1 MSDPYITKLE
11 KLSEDFEKNKN
22 KLTKDKLIELVR
34 LVIRGAI
41 TREKAQQNIEIFA
54 RSVRDGLEKKVK
66 QNEQQTP
73 PSSKIKESGSECSE
87 GGII

>member
-73 PSSKIKESGSECSE
+73 QNNKTKKTGTECTKDKV
-87 GGII
+87 

>member
-41 TREKAQQNIEIFA
+41 TREKAHQEA
-54 RSVRDGLEKKVK
+54 
-66 QNEQQTP
+66 
-73 PSSKIKESGSECSE
+73 
-87 GGII
+87 